1 MRSAAVVTCCVL
13 TAVAA
18 APAAAATPAFQGAPP
33 TDPRGVSP
41 ESPNPLLGLPFFV
54 DHHEPSWH
62 QWRRYLRHHRRH
74 RAALMWRVAGQP
86 KFRWFGRFSRP
97 LGPKL
102 GGYVAR
108 ARRAGAVPLIAVMR
122 HQGERCNRYYAGGGR
137 RQDKRTRRWYRRL
150 ARIVGW
156 SRVVIAFEPDSL
168 GTVDCLKRSR
178 RGARLKMLRYGV
190 NVLSRLPNATIYL
203 EAGASDWEPARR
215 TARQLRIIGV
225 KKVRGFM
232 LNATHYAWTSASIRH
247 GLDISRRVGGKPF
260 IVSTSFNGRG
270 PVHYRRYFGPHRWRT
285 INVWCH
291 PRMRGLGLPP
301 TTQTSN
307 PRVDAYLWVGRPGYS
322 GGHCNGGPRIG
333 AWWPRRAL
341 MFARYAT
348 RWERPPRRTHYG
360 LFRSFSARQLGAR

>member
-1 MRSAAVVTCCVL
+1 VRSAAVAICFLLAGAC
-13 TAVAA
+13 AV
-18 APAAAATPAFQGAPP
+18 PASSAILAFGSAPP
-33 TDPRGVSP
+33 SDPRGVDP
-41 ESPNPLLGLPFFV
+41 ASPNPLLGLSFFV
-54 DHHEPSWH
+54 DHRESSWH
-62 QWRRYLRHHRRH
+62 QWHRYLRRHRRH
-74 RAALMWRVAGQP
+74 RAALMWKLASQP
-86 KFRWFGRFSRP
+86 KFRWFGRLSRP
-97 LGPKL
+97 LGRTL
-102 GGYVAR
+102 GDYLAR

-122 HQGERCNRYYAGGGR
+122 HQGKRCNRYYSGGGR
-137 RQDKRTRRWYRRL
+137 REDARTRRWYRRF

-178 RGARLKMLRYGV
+178 RRARLELLRYGV
-190 NVLSRLPNATIYL
+190 DVLSRLPNATIYL

-215 TARQLRIIGV
+215 TARQLRLIGIG
-225 KKVRGFM
+225 KVRGFM
-232 LNATHYAWTSASIRH
+232 LNATHYAWTVGNIRH
-247 GLDISRRVGGKPF
+247 GLQISRMVGGKPF

-291 PRMRGLGLPP
+291 PRMRGLGPPP

-307 PRVDAYLWVGRPGYS
+307 PGVDAYLWVGRPGYS
-322 GGHCNGGPRIG
+322 GGHCNGGPRVG
-333 AWWPRRAL
+333 AWWARRAL

-348 RWERPPRRTHYG
+348 SWERPPRGTHYG